1 MFCNRCGN
9 EIPDGAKYCTKCGNK
24 VYPSE
29 SDNTYDEWFYI
40 SNNVRSGPY
49 QLEAIINFVQTG
61 QITKET
67 LVWKKGMYNW
77 LPASQ
82 TELEQALRNTVPP
95 MPKDIVSNKFAW
107 SLATVPI
114 LVSWFVEM
122 LGFPF
127 WVITISTIALN
138 IIFLM
143 LDSDELNKSGLNV
156 NSWMWMGV
164 VLVPAYLFVRASKTN
179 KQYGYAITWCI
190 MFILDLL
197 IYHTG

>member
-9 EIPDGAKYCTKCGNK
+9 EISSGAKYCTKCGNK

-29 SDNTYDEWFYI
+29 SDNANDEWFYI
-40 SNNVRSGPY
+40 SNNVRSGPF
-49 QLEAIINFVQTG
+49 QLEAMIKFVQTG

-127 WVITISTIALN
+127 GVITISTIALN

-197 IYHTG
+197 I

>member
-49 QLEAIINFVQTG
+49 QLETMINFVQTG
-61 QITKET
+61 QVTKET

-190 MFILDLL
+190 MFILNLL
-197 IYHTG
+197 I

>member
-49 QLEAIINFVQTG
+49 QLEAMINFVQTG

-197 IYHTG
+197 I

>member
-197 IYHTG
+197 I

>member
-9 EIPDGAKYCTKCGNK
+9 EIPSGAKYCTKCGDE
-24 VYPSE
+24 VCPSE
-29 SDNTYDEWFYI
+29 SDNTNDEWFYI
-40 SNNVRSGPY
+40 SSNARSGPY
-49 QLEAIINFVQTG
+49 QLEAMINFIQMG

-95 MPKDIVSNKFAW
+95 MPKDIISNKYAW

-122 LGFPF
+122 LGFSF

-156 NSWMWMGV
+156 DSWMWMGV

-179 KQYGYAITWCI
+179 KKYGYAITWCI
-190 MFILDLL
+190 MFVLDLL
-197 IYHTG
+197 I

>member
-49 QLEAIINFVQTG
+49 QLEVMINFVQTG

-67 LVWKKGMYNW
+67 LVWKKGVYNW

-82 TELEQALRNTVPP
+82 TELEQVLRNTVPP

-114 LVSWFVEM
+114 LFSWFVEM

-197 IYHTG
+197 I

>member
-9 EIPDGAKYCTKCGNK
+9 EIPSGAKYCTKCGDE
-24 VYPSE
+24 VCPSE
-29 SDNTYDEWFYI
+29 SDNTNDEWFYI
-40 SNNVRSGPY
+40 SSNARSGPY
-49 QLEAIINFVQTG
+49 QLEAMINFIQMG

-95 MPKDIVSNKFAW
+95 MPKDIISNKYAW

-122 LGFPF
+122 LGFSF
-127 WVITISTIALN
+127 
-138 IIFLM
+138 
-143 LDSDELNKSGLNV
+143 G
-156 NSWMWMGV
+156 
-164 VLVPAYLFVRASKTN
+164 
-179 KQYGYAITWCI
+179 
-190 MFILDLL
+190 
-197 IYHTG
+197 

>member
-49 QLEAIINFVQTG
+49 QLEAMINFVQTG

-127 WVITISTIALN
+127 WVITISAIALN

-197 IYHTG
+197 I

>member
-49 QLEAIINFVQTG
+49 QLEVMINFVQTG

-67 LVWKKGMYNW
+67 LVWKKGVYNW

-82 TELEQALRNTVPP
+82 TELEQVLRNTVPP

-114 LVSWFVEM
+114 LLSWFVEM

-143 LDSDELNKSGLNV
+143 LDSDELNKSGINV

-197 IYHTG
+197 I